1 MKIKFD
7 KLAISNSLGIECMNE
22 VDYINY
28 ILTLLDDLYFKN
40 KNYTNKQYYAIE
52 EIREILLNMEVLE
65 NE

>member
-7 KLAISNSLGIECMNE
+7 KLAILNSLGIEFTNE

-52 EIREILLNMEVLE
+52 EIREILLNMEVLQ
-65 NE
+65 